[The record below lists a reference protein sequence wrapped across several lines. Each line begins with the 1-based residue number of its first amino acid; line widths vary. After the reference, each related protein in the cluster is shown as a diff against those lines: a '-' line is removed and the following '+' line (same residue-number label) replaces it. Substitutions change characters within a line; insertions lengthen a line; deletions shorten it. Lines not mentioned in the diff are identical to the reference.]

1 MMSNKDIELLI
12 ESLTPEQ
19 IKAVLATTTNGNVRK
34 VDTHRRMKRNSI
46 TELYFSVAPLPY
58 KSPYQ
63 EYKDHSESIRQQC
76 ISGVDL

>member
-1 MMSNKDIELLI
+1 MTTISDIETMI
-12 ESLTPEQ
+12 QSLTPEQ

-34 VDTHRRMKRNSI
+34 VDTRVRERRIAI
-46 TELYFSVAPLPY
+46 TNLYFSVAPLPY
-58 KSPYQ
+58 KSPYE

>member
-1 MMSNKDIELLI
+1 MTTIRDIESII

-19 IKAVLATTTNGNVRK
+19 IKAVMETTTNNVRK
-34 VDTHRRMKRNSI
+34 VDSRYRAKRI
-46 TELYFSVAPLPY
+46 AKTELYFSCAPLPY
-58 KSPYQ
+58 KSPYE